1 MLLAYYAL
9 QDLEALSGL
18 AGPHLELLVEHLL
31 VLVLYEALVR
41 LVVLLDDA
49 KGLWLHGSFEEL
61 LKAFVVHL
69 VLIDVHSQ
77 VPVDHVQEDLFEL
90 VQLLHVDEAT
100 LGREEL
106 VRVKDIRVELLC
118 HQG

>member
-77 VPVDHVQEDLFEL
+77 VPVDHVQEDLFKL

-100 LGREEL
+100 LGCEEL

>member
-69 VLIDVHSQ
+69 VLIDVDSE
-77 VPVDHVQEDLFEL
+77 VPVDDIEEDLLEL
-90 VQLLHVDEAT
+90 VELLDVHESA
-100 LGREEL
+100 LRREEL
-106 VRVKDIRVELLC
+106 VGVKDIRVELLC